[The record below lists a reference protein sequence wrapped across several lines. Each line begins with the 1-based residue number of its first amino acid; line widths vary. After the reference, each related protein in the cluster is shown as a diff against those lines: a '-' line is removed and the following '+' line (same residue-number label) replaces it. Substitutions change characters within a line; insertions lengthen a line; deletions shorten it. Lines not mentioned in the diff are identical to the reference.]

1 MDLAVTII
9 EAGKRMLRQGETIG
23 TWGNISALD
32 PERGEVYITPS
43 GMAYGT
49 LTGADIVVLTREG
62 EIIRGDRRPSVE
74 TELHLSVYRAR
85 PECRAV
91 IHTHPV
97 YSTAFSA
104 MGEDIPV
111 FLDEAAQTLGG
122 TVRTARY
129 ALPGSHE
136 LAEACVE
143 ALGTRAMACLLR
155 SHGAVCIGETMEKAF
170 TVSAV
175 LESAARILLMIR
187 AMGGSPEPY
196 SADRLLAMRECLEN
210 KYGQI

>member
-1 MDLAVTII
+1 MDHAALII

-23 TWGNISALD
+23 TWGNISSLD
-32 PERGEVYITPS
+32 PEKGEVYITPS
-43 GMAYGT
+43 GMAYDA
-49 LTGADIVVLTREG
+49 LTAADIVVLTREG

-104 MGEDIPV
+104 MGEDIPI
-111 FLDEAAQTLGG
+111 FLDEAAQTLGD
-122 TVRTARY
+122 TVKTARY
-129 ALPGSHE
+129 AMPGSRE
-136 LAEACVE
+136 LAEYCVE
-143 ALGTRAMACLLR
+143 ALGTQAMACLLR

-175 LESAARILLMIR
+175 LESTARILMMIR
-187 AMGGSPEPY
+187 AMGGTPETY
-196 SADRLLAMRECLEN
+196 SAQRLIAMKDFMKN